1 MIINVY
7 RGTDFRRCF
16 QQLGGL
22 RALTEA
28 PIIALTATAPEE
40 IKSSIC
46 DSLGL
51 FEPAVISQTL
61 DRPNIFFSASRSK
74 GLNVSTNT
82 FTHVTLLVIYCL
94 QFTIQCDFRS
104 LVSLLRVA
112 NDEKNLPKTLIF
124 CNTKDIAVKVYWLL
138 THSTHSKEF
147 VSMFHA
153 SLTQGTKQTIAE
165 SFQSQNSPLQFL
177 VATVAFGMVC
187 TAATYMDFVI

>member
-40 IKSSIC
+40 IKSSVC

-74 GLNVSTNT
+74 GL
-82 FTHVTLLVIYCL
+82 TLWG
-94 QFTIQCDFRS
+94 S
-104 LVSLLRVA
+104 
-112 NDEKNLPKTLIF
+112 
-124 CNTKDIAVKVYWLL
+124 
-138 THSTHSKEF
+138 
-147 VSMFHA
+147 
-153 SLTQGTKQTIAE
+153 
-165 SFQSQNSPLQFL
+165 
-177 VATVAFGMVC
+177 
-187 TAATYMDFVI
+187 